1 MNKGINEGDDT
12 SENAKENISNQSF
25 DNFSQP
31 LAFSSSYGSSHGSI
45 SGFNES
51 QNLPVSQ
58 PLTSQEGS
66 CCKKHLKYFQKP
78 AKSGKKQIIED
89 CIIDIHALYS
99 STHNRYLKPP
109 FSHNILHVCA
119 LAICS
124 VSTRQQEVSEVY
136 RFLMAC
142 FPYFKIAGQHWKN
155 SLRHSLATCGWF
167 AKSDS
172 PRTAKKGY
180 KYTIRLSK
188 KNCLKCE
195 IKKQCVFDLKTVCEF
210 LIKMGLITLSHEKLA
225 ELRQKNREF
234 YTSFPD
240 GIEIEILKN
249 NGAEAS

>member
-1 MNKGINEGDDT
+1 MV
-12 SENAKENISNQSF
+12 F
-25 DNFSQP
+25 PVNFTI
-31 LAFSSSYGSSHGSI
+31 AFSSSYGSSHGSI

-180 KYTIRLSK
+180 KYTIRL
-188 KNCLKCE
+188 
-195 IKKQCVFDLKTVCEF
+195 TVCEF